1 MFLFSS
7 IFIQLLAGRY
17 NHRDCRQFDLKLFAL
32 CLVMHFTSNVP
43 IQSAESLFCLQV
55 KRIYSHID
63 LKTFHD
69 NTCHRVLPLLHNKLL
84 RLLGYHT
91 FRGTQFGRLSLPFK
105 QLSGLMFPI
114 PASLTHHLGQ
124 PQVRAFRFCRETDKM
139 SLGILQNDLVVNKGN
154 PQLVDVFF
162 FIFLLWI

>member
-1 MFLFSS
+1 
-7 IFIQLLAGRY
+7 
-17 NHRDCRQFDLKLFAL
+17 
-32 CLVMHFTSNVP
+32 MHCTSNVP